1 MAKFS
6 QAFLQSLTQ
15 PAYQEG
21 LFTAAQGIGM
31 APVLRLE
38 QERQKEE
45 AEKFSSLDTAGQL
58 DFAITKANEAG
69 DYSAAAKLAATRD
82 KYILDMAKKQADAK
96 LVKDKGIVDLVS
108 NILFKANQ
116 NEVPDT
122 ITGANGEEVPI
133 PLDLRDDIAKKLT
146 NMYEDRNKRALASSE
161 GELEPEV
168 LNVLKQRIDDLNPT
182 VRAAFRKWESL
193 KEKPV
198 SGEKIRL
205 ATTLNQAADSL
216 TAETRKAQDSKEGL
230 ELRVDAI
237 IRQINDIGSF
247 TNWGFGR
254 DVAEFLMD
262 YDPDS
267 DEYKKFRSNMAQAL
281 KEGVSDNDLEAI
293 IARSIVGLED
303 EIDAENKGRTGRQLD
318 VVQLRQAAIEELMA
332 QDFSR
337 EEAEDIVRKAEE
349 NR

>member
-15 PAYQEG
+15 PSYQEG
-21 LFTAAQGIGM
+21 LFTAAKGIGM

-82 KYILDMAKKQADAK
+82 KYIIDMSKKIADAK
-96 LVKDKGIVDLVS
+96 KIQNEGLVD
-108 NILFKANQ
+108 NFANALFKANQ
-116 NEVPDT
+116 TEVPDK
-122 ITGANGEEVPI
+122 ITVDGKEIDV
-133 PLDLRDDIAKKLT
+133 PLDLRDNISKKLT
-146 NMYEDRNKRALASSE
+146 DMYEDRNKRSLASSE

-168 LNVLKQRIDDLNPT
+168 LNVLKQRTNDLNPT
-182 VRAAFRKWESL
+182 VQAALRKWESL

-205 ATTLNQAADSL
+205 AIVLNQAADSL
-216 TAETRKAQDSKEGL
+216 AKETRQAEDSKEGL

-303 EIDAENKGRTGRQLD
+303 EIDAESKGRRGRQLD
-318 VVQLRQAAIEELMA
+318 VVQLRQAAIDQLVAEGLSP
-332 QDFSR
+332 Q
-337 EEAEDIVRKAEE
+337 EAEDTVRQAEE